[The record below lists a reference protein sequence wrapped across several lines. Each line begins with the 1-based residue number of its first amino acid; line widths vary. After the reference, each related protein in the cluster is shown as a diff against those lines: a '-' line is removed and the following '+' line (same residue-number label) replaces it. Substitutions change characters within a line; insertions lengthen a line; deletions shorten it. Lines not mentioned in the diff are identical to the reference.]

1 MAEVIRVSVKCHACG
16 NAIKGSARYGKGHY
30 VPEGVP
36 FEFTAVGK
44 LQTAKGRKVKG
55 EVTCVCPHC
64 TVRNKYV
71 V

>member
-1 MAEVIRVSVKCHACG
+1 MAEVIRLSVKCHACG
-16 NAIKGSARYGKGHY
+16 NSIKGSAKYGKGHY

-44 LQTAKGRKVKG
+44 LQTAKGKKVKG
-55 EVTCVCPHC
+55 EVVVVCPNC